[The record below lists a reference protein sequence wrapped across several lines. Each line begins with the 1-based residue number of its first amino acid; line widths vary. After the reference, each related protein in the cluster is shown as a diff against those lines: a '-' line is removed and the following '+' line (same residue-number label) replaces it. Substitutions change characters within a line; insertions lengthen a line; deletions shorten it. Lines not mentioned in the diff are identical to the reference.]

1 MSDNQYLP
9 RDVPSA
15 TKSRRRRER
24 NVDPGAPST
33 PLPACRVCG
42 DRSSGLHYGV
52 NTCEAC
58 KGFFKR
64 TLRKTTMDLPCGCK
78 AVVKGQWRQG
88 PVKNGCSACRY
99 QRCLAVG
106 MSRPAIKIG
115 RYSLERKTNNILE
128 SKREKQGLDQGI
140 LSDLHPPNGA
150 VGNPPNGAAGK
161 ECNSKSCAQEMDNAL
176 ATDGVDDID
185 AFIESLL
192 GTDGQTG
199 ENSSTAASGAV
210 CQKRLENTTGGTAR
224 VSAEMLKGQM
234 PEELAG
240 LVGTLTAAHLA
251 TMEVDARSREEITR
265 LQTSCL
271 EKYQIKTEI
280 FGKMKVL
287 STTEYNNFFKA
298 TGLDIDGRGEH
309 VQKALTFIQGR
320 ISSSVTFAKAIPCFR
335 DLPLPDQVSLIKA
348 SRSENELMS
357 SYRNI
362 YTSIDMERQVVA
374 MPWGREYHLAEVDKS
389 VPAEIVVGRWQAAD
403 RIVELALTAQEE
415 ALIRALSVVSPDRCD
430 LLDPGRVNAIQDR
443 CVMCLHHLF
452 ETSPKAWNSPSG
464 AGKSRPGAVK
474 STPEVGY
481 SQPGARVSPPETVQ
495 SQSERGSKPPE
506 AGNSP
511 LGAGNL
517 LPAAM
522 KSPLGAGNSPPRKGH
537 SPIVAEK
544 LPPVVEKS
552 QPGSGESPQEAQK
565 STPGAVKSPPEE
577 GNSPKGVGKSLL
589 PAEKSSPVLGN
600 RLGKVF
606 SLLTFCRNLSERES
620 EIAQELIINPPAFID
635 DRAFPL
641 FKEFFL

>member
-99 QRCLAVG
+99 QRCLA
-106 MSRPAIKIG
+106 
-115 RYSLERKTNNILE
+115 
-128 SKREKQGLDQGI
+128 
-140 LSDLHPPNGA
+140 
-150 VGNPPNGAAGK
+150 
-161 ECNSKSCAQEMDNAL
+161 
-176 ATDGVDDID
+176 
-185 AFIESLL
+185 
-192 GTDGQTG
+192 
-199 ENSSTAASGAV
+199 
-210 CQKRLENTTGGTAR
+210 
-224 VSAEMLKGQM
+224 
-234 PEELAG
+234 ELAG

-403 RIVELALTAQEE
+403 RI
-415 ALIRALSVVSPDRCD
+415 
-430 LLDPGRVNAIQDR
+430 
-443 CVMCLHHLF
+443 
-452 ETSPKAWNSPSG
+452 TSPKAWNSPSG

-481 SQPGARVSPPETVQ
+481 SQPGARVSPTETVQ

-517 LPAAM
+517 LLAAMKSPPEAGNSPLGAGNLLPAAM
-522 KSPLGAGNSPPRKGH
+522 KSPLA
-537 SPIVAEK
+537 AEK

-577 GNSPKGVGKSLL
+577 GNSPQGVGKSLL